1 MSRKK
6 TMTEIEN
13 EKTSE
18 HCMDEYDLFD
28 ELQIRKMVK

>member
-1 MSRKK
+1 MKTK
-6 TMTEIEN
+6 TMIEN

-28 ELQIRKMVK
+28 ELQIKRLM

>member
-6 TMTEIEN
+6 TKTETEN
-13 EKTSE
+13 ERMSE

-28 ELQIRKMVK
+28 ELQIRRMT